1 VTNVGADMSFG
12 SVKKRLLTT
21 ARLGVAAYPFFET
34 FMTSFELEKKVYG
47 GTVIRNGFELSFS
60 DQYNLRTV
68 TAITLAM
75 NTIRLGRAFR

>member
-1 VTNVGADMSFG
+1 
-12 SVKKRLLTT
+12 
-21 ARLGVAAYPFFET
+21 
-34 FMTSFELEKKVYG
+34 MTSFELEKKVYG